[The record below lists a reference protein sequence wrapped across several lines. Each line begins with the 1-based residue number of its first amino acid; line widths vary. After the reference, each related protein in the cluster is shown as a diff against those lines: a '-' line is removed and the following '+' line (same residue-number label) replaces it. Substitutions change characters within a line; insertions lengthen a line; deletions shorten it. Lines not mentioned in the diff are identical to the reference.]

1 MSNSKERSFVVPES
15 ETLVECEAA
24 TLKTCPQCGAKMFDD
39 MDICY
44 GCLYDFSR
52 EESET
57 EELWGSLDEIW
68 ENAETVPQSAQSQNY
83 SQQQVK
89 PCSNP
94 RHVRTAASEQMSKPA
109 GESEQIRLKVGDSLE
124 LEACGLTINICASHA

>member
-1 MSNSKERSFVVPES
+1 MSNSEKQTFGSSSTEENI
-15 ETLVECEAA
+15 VECEAG
-24 TLKTCPQCGAKMFDD
+24 TLKTCPQCGAQMFDD
-39 MDICY
+39 MDTCY

-68 ENAETVPQSAQSQNY
+68 ESAEEVPVSAQSQ
-83 SQQQVK
+83 SRPQ
-89 PCSNP
+89 P
-94 RHVRTAASEQMSKPA
+94 RHARTSAPQQTGKTA
-109 GESEQIRLKVGDSLE
+109 GQPEQIKLKVGDKLE